1 MSYGKTK
8 MNVRIKDYDILEW
21 KSTKY
26 VLHIQVQINQ
36 NKVFTENKTTTLP

>member
-1 MSYGKTK
+1 

-21 KSTKY
+21 KSTKF

-36 NKVFTENKTTTLP
+36 NKAFIEIQRTLLP